1 MSEIVKEKPIMEE
14 AHKRYNNFIRSRLMM
29 SEYEKK
35 EIYQYDKQITLEE
48 KRQEGK
54 AEGIKEGIKKGK
66 LEGIKN
72 EKYSIAKT
80 LKQMNMDDASISKAT
95 GLTIE
100 EIQNI
105 SAHGK
110 KLNCWI
116 F

>member
-35 EIYQYDKQITLEE
+35 ELYQYDKQITLKEE
-48 KRQEGK
+48 RQ
-54 AEGIKEGIKKGK
+54 EGIKEGIKKGIKKGK

-105 SAHGK
+105 SAHEK
-110 KLNCWI
+110 N
-116 F
+116 

>member
-35 EIYQYDKQITLEE
+35 ELYQYDKQITLEE

-54 AEGIKEGIKKGK
+54 AEGIKEGMKKGK

-105 SAHGK
+105 SAYGK
-110 KLNCWI
+110 N
-116 F
+116 

>member
-1 MSEIVKEKPIMEE
+1 
-14 AHKRYNNFIRSRLMM
+14 MM

-48 KRQEGK
+48 KRQ
-54 AEGIKEGIKKGK
+54 EGIKEGIKKGK

-105 SAHGK
+105 SAHEK
-110 KLNCWI
+110 N
-116 F
+116 

>member
-48 KRQEGK
+48 KRR
-54 AEGIKEGIKKGK
+54 EGIKEGMKKGK

-110 KLNCWI
+110 N
-116 F
+116 